1 MNKLLTF
8 EGGQPFTI
16 EDLSFL
22 QSNFI
27 DAMNNIVASLAGNV
41 NCILTGI
48 KESNTSAK
56 PGAIYIDGNIY
67 MLTKYVS
74 GGGSKYYLCINQ
86 KETEQRMFRDSVSH
100 NVYLVDDA
108 YMSDAPSAVSIDM
121 RTTVTLSEIVVE
133 GRGLWTSIGPEF
145 EPNTSGDVFVADI
158 DKTIKPKSSMLV
170 NIVKSSANNS
180 NQLWSTNFRDPNE
193 YRSMVVS
200 GINAYIL
207 IASKNEGRV
216 YNIDGTPY
224 NGPIII
230 NNLELK

>member
-22 QSNFI
+22 QSSFI
-27 DAMNNIVASLAGNV
+27 DAMNNIVASLAGNMS
-41 NCILTGI
+41 CILTGI
-48 KESNTSAK
+48 KDGYTSVV
-56 PGAIYIDGNIY
+56 PGAVYIGGNIY
-67 MLTKYVS
+67 VLTKSVS

-86 KETEQRMFRDSVSH
+86 KETEQRMFRDSSTR

-121 RTTVTLSEIVVE
+121 RTANTLSEIVVN
-133 GRGLWTSIGPEF
+133 GKGLWESISPEF
-145 EPNTSGDVFVADI
+145 ESTTSGDVLVPDTT
-158 DKTIKPKSSMLV
+158 KSIKPNASMLI
-170 NIVKSSANNS
+170 NIVKSTASNS
-180 NQLWSTNFRDPNE
+180 NQLWSTQFRDPSE
-193 YRSMVVS
+193 YRCIVVS
-200 GINAYIL
+200 GINPYIL
-207 IASKNEGRV
+207 VASRTEGRV

-224 NGPIII
+224 NGPIMI

>member
-22 QSNFI
+22 QSSFI
-27 DAMNNIVASLAGNV
+27 DAMNNIVASLAGNMS
-41 NCILTGI
+41 CILTGI
-48 KESNTSAK
+48 KDGYTSVV
-56 PGAIYIDGNIY
+56 PGAVYIGGNIY
-67 MLTKYVS
+67 VLTKSVS

-86 KETEQRMFRDSVSH
+86 KETEQRMFRDSSTR

-108 YMSDAPSAVSIDM
+108 YMSESPSAVSIDM
-121 RTTVTLSEIVVE
+121 RTANTLSEIVVN
-133 GRGLWTSIGPEF
+133 GKGLWESINPDF
-145 EPNTSGDVFVADI
+145 DDTTSGDVLVPDTS
-158 DKTIKPKSSMLV
+158 KTIKPKASMLINV
-170 NIVKSSANNS
+170 EKSSATNS
-180 NQLWSTNFRDPNE
+180 NILWKSAFRDPYE
-193 YRSMVVS
+193 YRGIVVS

-207 IASKNEGRV
+207 VASKTEGSV

-230 NNLELK
+230 DNLELK